1 MEPPEDSN
9 AYRTRNRAPE
19 RYRFTKIF
27 TDKVSQQDFF
37 NKTTLPLL
45 KDVLGGENALI
56 FAYGVTNS
64 GKTYTIM
71 GTRTNTGLLPR
82 TLDVLFNSIK
92 DYTSDSKVKA
102 VQIIFVQ
109 TMKCVLTFVLQLKP
123 VMHSLVQPYED
134 RGEENRSVL
143 EQAGCSENAHLGSS
157 VICNIVLPKTS
168 R

>member
-27 TDKVSQQDFF
+27 TEKVSQQDFF

-64 GKTYTIM
+64 GKTYSIM
-71 GTRTNTGLLPR
+71 GTRTNPGLLPR

-92 DYTSDSKVKA
+92 DYTSDSKVIA
-102 VQIIFVQ
+102 VEIIFAPM
-109 TMKCVLTFVLQLKP
+109 TKSVLTFFVLQLKP

-143 EQAGCSENAHLGSS
+143 EQAGSSENAHLGSS
-157 VICNIVLPKTS
+157 VTRNNSPVK
-168 R
+168 